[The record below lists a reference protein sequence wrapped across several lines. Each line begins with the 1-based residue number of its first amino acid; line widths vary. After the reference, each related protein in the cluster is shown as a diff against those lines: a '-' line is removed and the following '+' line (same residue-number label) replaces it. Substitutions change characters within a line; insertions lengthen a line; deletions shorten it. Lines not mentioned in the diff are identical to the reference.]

1 LELWCITPPAPL
13 GWSAYGKSN
22 AEPKTVQRAEI
33 RFSHPAAGSEPKTSL
48 VRNRHLCKPEKGRI
62 TEMSRQIELKGR
74 RFWILSEPCE
84 DGWKATIDEAQDD
97 GTSESLGLLAT
108 GETRVEADDAAERK
122 LRRLLQ
128 AY

>member
-1 LELWCITPPAPL
+1 
-13 GWSAYGKSN
+13 
-22 AEPKTVQRAEI
+22 
-33 RFSHPAAGSEPKTSL
+33 
-48 VRNRHLCKPEKGRI
+48 
-62 TEMSRQIELKGR
+62 MSRQIELKGR
-74 RFWILSEPCE
+74 RFWILAESCE